1 MLAYVH
7 QFLLSWAFTIAIE
20 TFVFIAFVR
29 IWFKIPRERISTIKL
44 LLGGLFASS
53 ITIPWVWFVFPVL
66 FYNSLT
72 VAVAV
77 GEVFAFVIEAIFY
90 VFAFE
95 FSARRAILVSLG
107 ANAAS
112 FLLGLIVFLPR

>member
-1 MLAYVH
+1 MLTYVH
-7 QFLLSWAFTIAIE
+7 QFLLSWAFTIVVE
-20 TFVFIAFVR
+20 TAVFIALVR
-29 IWFKIPRERISTIKL
+29 IGFKIPRKRISTTKL

-66 FYNSLT
+66 FYSSIT
-72 VAVAV
+72 VAVAI
-77 GEVFAFVIEAIFY
+77 GEAFAFVMEAIFY

-95 FSARRAILVSLG
+95 FSVRRAILISLV

-112 FLLGLIVFLPR
+112 FLLGLIVFLH